1 MRKFVPF
8 LLVSLGTALA
18 HPGHLHYGSD
28 PFSSGFLHPLS
39 GVDHLSVAV
48 AVGLWGAYLL
58 GVKAIIPVSLFL
70 SSMLAGTLLGLGNV
84 SVPGGEIGVLLS
96 IVAMGLLLLSKRI
109 SLSVAL
115 PLIAV
120 SGLVH
125 GNLHGLEAPTMSN
138 PAFYILGLLISTAML
153 HLSGIAVGS
162 LLRERSVKLAGVA
175 LLALAVVLV

>member
-1 MRKFVPF
+1 MRKLVFA
-8 LLVSLGTALA
+8 LLVSFGTVLA
-18 HPGHLHYGSD
+18 HPGHVHYGSGS
-28 PFSSGFLHPLS
+28 FSSGLFHPLT

-58 GVKAIIPVSLFL
+58 GVRAIIPVSLFL
-70 SSMLAGTLLGLGNV
+70 TSMLAGTLLGLGNV
-84 SVPGGEIGVLLS
+84 SVPGGEAGALLS

-109 SLSVAL
+109 SLNVAL

-125 GNLHGLEAPTMSN
+125 GNLHGLEAPALSN
-138 PAFYILGLLISTAML
+138 PALYVLGLIFSTAML
-153 HLSGIAVGS
+153 HFSGMAVGS
-162 LLRERSVKLAGVA
+162 LMKERSAKLAGVA